1 MLRKIFS
8 SILLVIFL
16 TNSNN
21 LAFAAVSFGGNS
33 SLDMKTQISN
43 SKSRIR
49 SMKNGIKYIRQ
60 LTNVDK
66 FINSQTSLELL
77 EKIKVKL
84 ETKKDLVIWKDELTY
99 ELLNYITLVV
109 EKRIGELEDIESADI
124 MKIIE
129 NPTLTDEEIKKVE
142 DEIVKLQINLLDSSK
157 SFIDTLLSDLKKS
170 VNVEKTWNLKLTVE
184 WSGAMIWNG
193 KWELSITNM
202 KSKASNFDSELE
214 AQIDLLVEASVMG
227 GQKLKTQFS
236 SFVNFISKD
245 GNMYLLL
252 QKLKYEWLDS
262 IDYTSILDKL
272 KELGNDNTYIKIED
286 QKTAMVLNMIKNFDI
301 NSIYGEANKVLLKP
315 MLKPY
320 KKVWDKYL
328 LAPTKDFCNTTKYI
342 SYKINNYWSYSCS
355 DEEYKKMLRESV
367 IGWDLYIII
376 DGNDKHLWFEV
387 KQYWEEWF
395 MKIYYNDKKIEKL
408 LIKAETTAWSNKW
421 ANAELIYINWQK
433 LDIII
438 NAIENAR
445 LWQSTNLS
453 FKSLL
458 TSENKFTKIDHVWNW
473 ADWKEWFKSDFKL
486 ENKKFNGKFVD
497 IWKNEWKFAVN
508 ISWELNNLNDLS
520 ALNLITKIDTNESDS
535 FDLNYSLK
543 NEVITWTISLK
554 NNDKELFSVKS
565 NWKYKKWY
573 FELNNKVNIVDNY
586 SGNVDWNLNTKFTWT
601 LEDNTFDLYIDVDSK
616 MWIIK
621 INLTTDSKVQYRNDI
636 KIEAP
641 TKYKSINEVMWEDD
655 SYLEAPEAPEFFE

>member
-245 GNMYLLL
+245 G
-252 QKLKYEWLDS
+252 
-262 IDYTSILDKL
+262 ITS
-272 KELGNDNTYIKIED
+272 KIE
-286 QKTAMVLNMIKNFDI
+286 
-301 NSIYGEANKVLLKP
+301 
-315 MLKPY
+315 
-320 KKVWDKYL
+320 
-328 LAPTKDFCNTTKYI
+328 
-342 SYKINNYWSYSCS
+342 
-355 DEEYKKMLRESV
+355 
-367 IGWDLYIII
+367 
-376 DGNDKHLWFEV
+376 
-387 KQYWEEWF
+387 
-395 MKIYYNDKKIEKL
+395 
-408 LIKAETTAWSNKW
+408 
-421 ANAELIYINWQK
+421 
-433 LDIII
+433 
-438 NAIENAR
+438 
-445 LWQSTNLS
+445 
-453 FKSLL
+453 
-458 TSENKFTKIDHVWNW
+458 
-473 ADWKEWFKSDFKL
+473 
-486 ENKKFNGKFVD
+486 
-497 IWKNEWKFAVN
+497 IWM
-508 ISWELNNLNDLS
+508 
-520 ALNLITKIDTNESDS
+520 
-535 FDLNYSLK
+535 
-543 NEVITWTISLK
+543 TW
-554 NNDKELFSVKS
+554 
-565 NWKYKKWY
+565 
-573 FELNNKVNIVDNY
+573 
-586 SGNVDWNLNTKFTWT
+586 
-601 LEDNTFDLYIDVDSK
+601 
-616 MWIIK
+616 
-621 INLTTDSKVQYRNDI
+621 
-636 KIEAP
+636 
-641 TKYKSINEVMWEDD
+641 
-655 SYLEAPEAPEFFE
+655 